1 MAVKKRKAS
10 KPKPKPKPNP
20 KTVGAPAPQPGAAP
34 APATSAVVDQARDQ
48 EGAQEGAQEYYDSI
62 GSAAAALNI
71 AVPAL
76 RRAKRQGA
84 PGFKGSRVYPALLL
98 PWLQAREKNAPIIGD
113 DKTALECA
121 ILRRKL
127 EDMEFESQKQR
138 GLYNLKSDEDAWKRA
153 TAEKIKAILR
163 TKLKNELPPKL
174 EGLKAAEI
182 SAKMDPLIAEIV
194 ELFR

>member
-1 MAVKKRKAS
+1 MSADTSDLIRSHAAKLKKILAKHRAGKALT
-10 KPKPKPKPNP
+10 PEELQLLG
-20 KTVGAPAPQPGAAP
+20 GASSSDSPAEQ
-34 APATSAVVDQARDQ
+34 TS
-48 EGAQEGAQEYYDSI
+48 YDSM
-62 GSAAAALNI
+62 AAAAAAMNVPI
-71 AVPAL
+71 AHL
-76 RRAKRQGA
+76 KRLKREGA
-84 PGFKGSRVYPALLL
+84 PGFKGSRVYPLLLL
-98 PWLQAREKNAPIIGD
+98 PHLQQTQPSAGQSGFE
-113 DKTALECA
+113 DKYSLECA
-121 ILRRKL
+121 IQRRRL